1 MKKYHITFLLAVFF
15 MFINAFSL
23 EKPEKRMFSLSITDE
38 TSFFNYYYNIFN
50 EQENILLTKDFMFHA
65 EHLLLDY
72 SLAYSEEKYLYNMLD
87 SLLDIMIEQTRTSLS
102 QVKSGNLNESYQIAL
117 AYLSVSKKCLFEDYS
132 PDISIKERVISELQ
146 LIERAEGFTESN
158 IFHKKE
164 DYSQYKPRGHYTRSE
179 MLKRYFK
186 SMMYLMR
193 MRFSIELRNEKDP
206 QTELRAALIVG
217 NSLRNSKTAM
227 NLYKKMNEVISV
239 LLPQED
245 DLRITEL
252 YDSIGGTFSNFELSD
267 EKKMNFARDMAV
279 KLSDSKIISDY
290 KEDNE
295 DKVIVIGFMAQRYI
309 FDSEVFQNLVYDKVT
324 YYKGKGNPFTLH
336 SGVRAMPRG
345 LDLMYVLGSGIAF
358 QILSDEGDVQYKQ
371 YLENASKMIDEG
383 KNLKKN
389 SFYNRMLFQYQ
400 TVINEKKESSPSFML
415 SENYQYKEL
424 STVLASWTSLRH
436 DVILYAKQSYT
447 VKVTSVLPKQKEMTR
462 IISEPY
468 RNLYASMNIDVQFL
482 MDKLFDLLNDSL
494 FLRIK
499 DNFASLCLIY
509 ENVSSETFK
518 GDYYTDIQSV
528 KNAFRTM
535 DNTLKLLLGRMKEKD
550 DNIMIVSDVHTD
562 SNSENVLQEAI
573 GPILT
578 MTVQYNGFEFAGGA
592 MSYFEFKKPMSERM
606 TDEEWREL
614 AKKNDL
620 RQFLFKWQKRIYD

>member
-252 YDSIGGTFSNFELSD
+252 
-267 EKKMNFARDMAV
+267 
-279 KLSDSKIISDY
+279 
-290 KEDNE
+290 
-295 DKVIVIGFMAQRYI
+295 
-309 FDSEVFQNLVYDKVT
+309 
-324 YYKGKGNPFTLH
+324 
-336 SGVRAMPRG
+336 
-345 LDLMYVLGSGIAF
+345 
-358 QILSDEGDVQYKQ
+358 
-371 YLENASKMIDEG
+371 
-383 KNLKKN
+383 
-389 SFYNRMLFQYQ
+389 
-400 TVINEKKESSPSFML
+400 
-415 SENYQYKEL
+415 
-424 STVLASWTSLRH
+424 
-436 DVILYAKQSYT
+436 
-447 VKVTSVLPKQKEMTR
+447 
-462 IISEPY
+462 
-468 RNLYASMNIDVQFL
+468 
-482 MDKLFDLLNDSL
+482 
-494 FLRIK
+494 
-499 DNFASLCLIY
+499 
-509 ENVSSETFK
+509 
-518 GDYYTDIQSV
+518 
-528 KNAFRTM
+528 
-535 DNTLKLLLGRMKEKD
+535 
-550 DNIMIVSDVHTD
+550 
-562 SNSENVLQEAI
+562 
-573 GPILT
+573 
-578 MTVQYNGFEFAGGA
+578 
-592 MSYFEFKKPMSERM
+592 
-606 TDEEWREL
+606 
-614 AKKNDL
+614 
-620 RQFLFKWQKRIYD
+620 